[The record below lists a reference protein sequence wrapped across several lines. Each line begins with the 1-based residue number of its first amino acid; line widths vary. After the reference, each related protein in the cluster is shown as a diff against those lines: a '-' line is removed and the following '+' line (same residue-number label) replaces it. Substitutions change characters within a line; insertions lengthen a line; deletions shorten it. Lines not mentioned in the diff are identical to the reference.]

1 MNYRMLLYVIG
12 KLLRTEGLLMIL
24 PMIVAIIYRENTW
37 MSFAV
42 VIICLL
48 LISLFLVRNIKE
60 NSFMRQ
66 KDGFVCVGIAWILLA
81 VFGAFPFYISGQIPS
96 YTDAFFE
103 TVSGFTTT
111 GSSILNDI
119 EALDKGMLF
128 WRSFTNWIGGMGV
141 LVFLLAILPQS
152 DIKSSR
158 MMHAMRA
165 ESPGPTVGK
174 LVPKLKH
181 TARIMYGMY
190 IALTTLEIILLL
202 IGKMPLFDAVV
213 TTFANAG
220 TGGFSVMNASI
231 AAYDSV
237 YIEIV
242 ISIFMIIFGI
252 NFGILYMMITGN
264 IISALKSEELRWY
277 LGIIFASIA
286 VITINILNVY
296 DNIGTAIRNALF
308 AVATLASSTGF
319 VTADFNEWPPL
330 SQIILVFIMFIGSC
344 AGSTGGGLKISRLII
359 LVKSGL
365 REIKYTFQP
374 NAVYSIRFEGKPLEN
389 DTIRNITAYFI
400 IYIMMFSGILLAF
413 TAAEECDIVTAFT
426 AVTTT
431 YNNMGP
437 GLNEVGPVENF
448 SHLTDLSKLILCFSM
463 IAGRLELF
471 PILMLFSASSRKKF

>member
-24 PMIVAIIYRENTW
+24 PMIVAIIYGENTW

-42 VIICLL
+42 VVICLL
-48 LISLFLVRNIKE
+48 LISLLLVRNKKE

-81 VFGAFPFYISGQIPS
+81 VFGALPFYISGQIPS

-103 TVSGFTTT
+103 TVSGLTTT
-111 GSSILNDI
+111 GSSILTDI
-119 EALDKGMLF
+119 ESLDKGMLF
-128 WRSFTNWIGGMGV
+128 WRGFTVWIGGMGV

-231 AAYDSV
+231 AAYDSL
-237 YIEIV
+237 YIEII
-242 ISIFMIIFGI
+242 ISIFMIVFGI

-277 LGIIFASIA
+277 LGIIFISIA
-286 VITINILNVY
+286 VITVNILNMY
-296 DNIGTAIRNALF
+296 ESAGKALRDASF
-308 AVATLASSTGF
+308 TVATLISSTGF
-319 VTADFNEWPPL
+319 VTADFNGWPPL

>member
-1 MNYRMLLYVIG
+1 
-12 KLLRTEGLLMIL
+12 
-24 PMIVAIIYRENTW
+24 

-42 VIICLL
+42 VVICLL
-48 LISLFLVRNIKE
+48 LISLLLVRNKKE

-81 VFGAFPFYISGQIPS
+81 VFGALPFYISGQIPS

-103 TVSGFTTT
+103 TVSGLTTT
-111 GSSILNDI
+111 GSSILTDI
-119 EALDKGMLF
+119 ESLDKGMLF
-128 WRSFTNWIGGMGV
+128 WRGFTVWIGGMGV

-231 AAYDSV
+231 AAYDSL
-237 YIEIV
+237 YIEII
-242 ISIFMIIFGI
+242 ISIFMIVFGI

-277 LGIIFASIA
+277 LGIIFISIA
-286 VITINILNVY
+286 VITVNILNMY
-296 DNIGTAIRNALF
+296 ESAGKALRDASF
-308 AVATLASSTGF
+308 TVATLISSTGF
-319 VTADFNEWPPL
+319 VTADFNGWPPL

>member
-1 MNYRMLLYVIG
+1 
-12 KLLRTEGLLMIL
+12 MIL
-24 PMIVAIIYRENTW
+24 PMIVAIIYGENTW

-42 VIICLL
+42 VVICLL
-48 LISLFLVRNIKE
+48 LISLLLVRNKKE

-81 VFGAFPFYISGQIPS
+81 VFGALPFYISGQIPS

-103 TVSGFTTT
+103 TVSGLTTT
-111 GSSILNDI
+111 GSSILTDI
-119 EALDKGMLF
+119 ESLDKGMLF
-128 WRSFTNWIGGMGV
+128 WRGFTVWIGGMGV

-231 AAYDSV
+231 AAYDSL
-237 YIEIV
+237 YIEII
-242 ISIFMIIFGI
+242 ISIFMIVFGI

-277 LGIIFASIA
+277 LGIIFISIA
-286 VITINILNVY
+286 VITVNILNMY
-296 DNIGTAIRNALF
+296 ESAGKALRDASF
-308 AVATLASSTGF
+308 TVATLISSTGF
-319 VTADFNEWPPL
+319 VTADFNGWPPL

>member
-48 LISLFLVRNIKE
+48 LISLLLVRNIKE

-81 VFGAFPFYISGQIPS
+81 VFGALPFYISGQIPS

-190 IALTTLEIILLL
+190 IALTTLEIILLM

-264 IISALKSEELRWY
+264 IIAALKSEELRWY

>member
-1 MNYRMLLYVIG
+1 MLLYVIG

-24 PMIVAIIYRENTW
+24 PMIVAIIYGENTW

-42 VIICLL
+42 VVICLL
-48 LISLFLVRNIKE
+48 LISLLLVRNKKE

-81 VFGAFPFYISGQIPS
+81 VFGALPFYISGQIPS

-103 TVSGFTTT
+103 TVSGLTTT
-111 GSSILNDI
+111 GSSILTDI
-119 EALDKGMLF
+119 ESLDKGMLF
-128 WRSFTNWIGGMGV
+128 WRGFTVWIGGMGV

-231 AAYDSV
+231 AAYDSL
-237 YIEIV
+237 YIEII
-242 ISIFMIIFGI
+242 ISIFMIVFGI

-277 LGIIFASIA
+277 LGIIFISIA
-286 VITINILNVY
+286 VITVNILNMY
-296 DNIGTAIRNALF
+296 ESAGKALRDASF
-308 AVATLASSTGF
+308 TVATLISSTGF
-319 VTADFNEWPPL
+319 VTADFNGWPPL

-344 AGSTGGGLKISRLII
+344 AGSTGGCLKISRLTI
-359 LVKSGL
+359 LVKSCL

>member
-1 MNYRMLLYVIG
+1 MLLYVIG

-24 PMIVAIIYRENTW
+24 PMIVAIIYGENTW

-42 VIICLL
+42 VVICLL
-48 LISLFLVRNIKE
+48 LISLLLVRNKKE

-81 VFGAFPFYISGQIPS
+81 VFGALPFYISGQIPS

-103 TVSGFTTT
+103 TVSGLTTT
-111 GSSILNDI
+111 GSSILTDI
-119 EALDKGMLF
+119 ESLDKGMLF
-128 WRSFTNWIGGMGV
+128 WRGFTVWIGGMGV

-231 AAYDSV
+231 AAYDSL
-237 YIEIV
+237 YIEII
-242 ISIFMIIFGI
+242 ISIFMIVFGI

-277 LGIIFASIA
+277 LGIIFISIA
-286 VITINILNVY
+286 VITVNILNMY
-296 DNIGTAIRNALF
+296 ESAGKALRDASF
-308 AVATLASSTGF
+308 TVATLISSTGF
-319 VTADFNEWPPL
+319 VTADFNGWPPL